1 MASSFLLFMKYV
13 IHTIPILSD
22 ALHIYLNVVSPGKY
36 HQFNC
41 NIAKVFYPV
50 HEEAQNTPEVLN
62 ALKSIKPGKMA
73 FNLIVNIF

>member
-1 MASSFLLFMKYV
+1 MPYIYILMLF
-13 IHTIPILSD
+13 HQ
-22 ALHIYLNVVSPGKY
+22 AEY

-41 NIAKVFYPV
+41 NIAEVFFPV

-62 ALKSIKPGKMA
+62 ALKSIKPGKIA